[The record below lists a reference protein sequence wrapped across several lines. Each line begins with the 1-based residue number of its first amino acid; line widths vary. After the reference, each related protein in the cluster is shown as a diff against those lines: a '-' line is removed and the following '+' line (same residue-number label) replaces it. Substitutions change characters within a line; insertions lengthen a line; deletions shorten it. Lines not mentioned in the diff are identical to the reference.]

1 MSFTGCEFSSFVR
14 SPDGRG
20 GSTETLNKFDD
31 ESTET
36 PSHKNSRRVGAIAQ
50 NSNSKPMRY
59 ERRQKAR
66 CMGFCG
72 SDIPCMSGML
82 TNEEGEWGVQYFNL
96 TAPLFWGDLSHRT
109 LSHHHNIVTPNFQQ
123 KSKKWFNCQSDLS
136 ANHALMAKSSSVR
149 GPAGNQKQKVNP
161 RDLANAIK

>member
-1 MSFTGCEFSSFVR
+1 VSFTGCEFSSFVR

-109 LSHHHNIVTPNFQQ
+109 LSHRHTITTSSHQISNKKAKNGSTASLTCQQ
-123 KSKKWFNCQSDLS
+123 ITLS
-136 ANHALMAKSSSVR
+136 WRSQAASED
-149 GPAGNQKQKVNP
+149 QQ
-161 RDLANAIK
+161 AIKSRK